1 MFTIRELYRE
11 EQKTETK
18 LRFCLDFLN
27 VVQDIL
33 RVNYDIMPVDRTN
46 TKKHVQNQQN
56 VQKNYTKIVYKLNS

>member
-33 RVNYDIMPVDRTN
+33 RVNYAIMPVDITN
-46 TKKHVQNQQN
+46 TKKHTQNKQN
-56 VQKNYTKIVYKLNS
+56 VQKIIQKLSTN